1 MTKLISADEIGQ
13 AWGHINSD
21 WPDGRFQEL
30 KRYVKDTLHDA
41 QAAVEAFEDAA
52 RQRTKESDGS
62 KRTFAPN
69 RAEIKAVPSP
79 SPEPVTGTFSASG
92 DHAKALH
99 KLAAAVFCPPA
110 DDEADQRARKAG
122 IGA

>member
-13 AWGHINSD
+13 AWDHINSD
-21 WPDGRFQEL
+21 WPEGRFQEL

-41 QAAVEAFEDAA
+41 QAAVEALEDAA
-52 RQRTKESDGS
+52 RT
-62 KRTFAPN
+62 
-69 RAEIKAVPSP
+69 RARP
-79 SPEPVTGTFSASG
+79 